1 MKIIG
6 TLILLLI
13 SLNIFGQNLSECG
26 IDNNPKLTQ
35 AESEY
40 LNAYL
45 TEKRNGFDFND
56 KKVIFV
62 TGNSGN
68 RIGTKKEYFDYI
80 KKWNEKDSKVATGI
94 DILTTDQKLES
105 DGYDVIVTYWVKVLT
120 EKRKKKILT
129 EIKASR

>member
-1 MKIIG
+1 MKTIG
-6 TLILLLI
+6 TIILLLI
-13 SLNIFGQNLSECG
+13 SSNIFGQNLSECG

-35 AESEY
+35 VESEY

-56 KKVIFV
+56 KKAIFI

-80 KKWNEKDSKVATGI
+80 KKWDEKNARVATGI
-94 DILTTDQKLES
+94 EILTDKEKMES

-120 EKRKKKILT
+120 KKRKSKILK

>member
-6 TLILLLI
+6 TIILLLI
-13 SLNIFGQNLSECG
+13 SINIFGQNLAECG
-26 IDNNPKLTQ
+26 LDNNPKLTP

-45 TEKRNGFDFND
+45 TEKRNGFDFKN
-56 KKVIFV
+56 KKVLFA
-62 TGNSGN
+62 TRNSGN

-80 KKWNEKDSKVATGI
+80 RKWNEKNSKVATGI
-94 DILTTDQKLES
+94 DILTNEQKSES

-120 EKRKKKILT
+120 EKRKKKILS

>member
-1 MKIIG
+1 MKKIGII
-6 TLILLLI
+6 ILLLI
-13 SLNIFGQNLSECG
+13 SSKTFGQNLSKCG

-40 LNAYL
+40 LNSYL

-62 TGNSGN
+62 TANSGN
-68 RIGTKKEYFDYI
+68 LIGTKKEYFDYI
-80 KKWNEKDSKVATGI
+80 KQWNEKNSKVATGI
-94 DILTTDQKLES
+94 EILTDEQKIES
-105 DGYDVIVTYWVKVLT
+105 DGYDVIITYWIKVLT
-120 EKRKKKILT
+120 NKRKNKILT

>member
-1 MKIIG
+1 MKTIG
-6 TLILLLI
+6 TLFLMLI

-40 LNAYL
+40 LNVYL

-94 DILTTDQKLES
+94 DTLTNDQKLES
-105 DGYDVIVTYWVKVLT
+105 NGYDVIVTYWVKVLT

>member
-62 TGNSGN
+62 TENSGN

>member
-1 MKIIG
+1 MKTIG

-45 TEKRNGFDFND
+45 TEKRNGFNFND

>member
-6 TLILLLI
+6 TIILLLI
-13 SLNIFGQNLSECG
+13 SINTFGQSLVECG
-26 IDNNPKLTQ
+26 LDNNPKLTQ

-45 TEKRNGFDFND
+45 TEKRNGFDFKN
-56 KKVIFV
+56 KKVLFV

-68 RIGTKKEYFDYI
+68 RIGTKKEYFNYI
-80 KKWNEKDSKVATGI
+80 KKWNEKNSKVATGI
-94 DILTTDQKLES
+94 DILTNEQKSES

-120 EKRKKKILT
+120 EKRKKKILS